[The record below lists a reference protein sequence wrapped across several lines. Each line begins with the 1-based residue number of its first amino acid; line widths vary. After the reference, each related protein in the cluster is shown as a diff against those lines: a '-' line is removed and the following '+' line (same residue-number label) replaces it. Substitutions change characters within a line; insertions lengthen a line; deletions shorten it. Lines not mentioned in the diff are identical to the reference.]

1 MITSL
6 PIAKKL
12 LMATLAVA
20 ALTLSACADKEAAT
34 TEADTTADAQ
44 TAIEQEATGV
54 SDVEQGTKS
63 VNSTVTADDASVN
76 GSVSAEAEAD
86 DNKATVD
93 QLGTEEGTE
102 ANTIDDSEI
111 LDGSETQEHVSS
123 Y

>member
-34 TEADTTADAQ
+34 TDADTTADAQ

-76 GSVSAEAEAD
+76 GSVSAEAD

>member
-12 LMATLAVA
+12 LMTALAVA

-34 TEADTTADAQ
+34 GEADITADAQ

-54 SDVEQGTKS
+54 SDVEQGTKA
-63 VNSTVTADDASVN
+63 VNSTVTVDDPSVN
-76 GSVSAEAEAD
+76 GSASAEAD

-93 QLGTEEGTE
+93 ELGTEDGIEG
-102 ANTIDDSEI
+102 NTIDDSEV
-111 LDGSETQEHVSS
+111 LEGSETQEHVST